1 MVKSI
6 LPLIMKG
13 VCVTKS
19 KKPILNDITL
29 EIRTTG
35 FTIVLGPNG
44 AGKTTLLRAM
54 HGLDRTSAGSVQ
66 WQGKNDYVRKKQAF
80 VFQTPIVMRRTVIE
94 NLAYPL
100 TLNAMPKDQAREQA
114 QTWAETIGLGK
125 ALEQNAAFLSGGEKQ
140 KLAIARAL
148 ITEPEILFLDEPTTN
163 LDGAATREIEHIL
176 QKAHAN
182 GTRVIMTT
190 HNIGQA
196 RRLATDILFIYQ
208 GRLHETSSATAF
220 FEKCKTPESRAF
232 LNGDI
237 VE

>member
-6 LPLIMKG
+6 LPLIMQG
-13 VCVTKS
+13 ICVTKS
-19 KKPILNDITL
+19 KKPILSDITL
-29 EIRTTG
+29 EIDATG

-44 AGKTTLLRAM
+44 AGKTTLLRTM
-54 HGLDRTSAGSVQ
+54 HGLERTSAGTLQ
-66 WQGKNDYVRKKQAF
+66 WQGENDHVRKKQAF

-100 TLNAMPKDQAREQA
+100 TLNGITKPNALEQA
-114 QTWAETIGLGK
+114 QTWAETIGLGN
-125 ALEQNAAFLSGGEKQ
+125 ALEQNAGYLSGGEKQ

-163 LDGAATREIEHIL
+163 LDGAATREIEDIL
-176 QKAHAN
+176 QKAHTN
-182 GTRVIMTT
+182 GTRIIMTT

-196 RRLATDILFIYQ
+196 RRLASDILFIYQ
-208 GRLHETSSATAF
+208 GRLHEISSATAF

>member
-19 KKPILNDITL
+19 KKPILNDIT
-29 EIRTTG
+29 IKIATTG

-44 AGKTTLLRAM
+44 AGKTTLLRTM
-54 HGLDRTSAGSVQ
+54 HGLERTSAGTLE
-66 WQGKNDYVRKKQAF
+66 WQGKSDYIRKKQAF
-80 VFQTPIVMRRTVIE
+80 VFQTPIVMRRTVTD

-100 TLNAMPKDQAREQA
+100 ILNGMPKIEAREQA
-114 QTWAETIGLGK
+114 QTWAKTIGLGM

-148 ITEPEILFLDEPTTN
+148 ITKPEILFLDEPTTN
-163 LDGAATREIEHIL
+163 LDGAATREIEDIL
-176 QKAHAN
+176 HKAHAS

-196 RRLATDILFIYQ
+196 RRLATDILFIYR
-208 GRLHETSSATAF
+208 GRLHEISSATAF
-220 FEKCKTPESRAF
+220 FEKCKTPESYAF

>member
-19 KKPILNDITL
+19 KKPILNEVTV
-29 EIRTTG
+29 EIGATG

-44 AGKTTLLRAM
+44 AGKTTLLRTM
-54 HGLDRTSAGSVQ
+54 HGLERTNAGTLQ
-66 WQGKNDYVRKKQAF
+66 WQGENNQVRKKQAF
-80 VFQTPIVMRRTVIE
+80 VFQTPIVMRRSVVE

-100 TLNAMPKDQAREQA
+100 ILNGMPKPVAHEQA
-114 QTWAETIGLGK
+114 QTWAKTIGLSK
-125 ALEQNAAFLSGGEKQ
+125 ALEQNAGYLSGGEKQ

-148 ITEPEILFLDEPTTN
+148 ISEPEILFLDEPTTN
-163 LDGAATREIEHIL
+163 LDGSATREIEEIL
-176 QKAHAN
+176 HKAHVN
-182 GTRVIMTT
+182 GTRIIMTT
-190 HNIGQA
+190 HDIGQA
-196 RRLATDILFIYQ
+196 RRLATDILFIYR
-208 GRLHETSSATAF
+208 GRLHEFSSATAF
-220 FEKCKTPESRAF
+220 FEQSKTPESRAF

>member
-1 MVKSI
+1 MVNSI
-6 LPLIMKG
+6 LPLIMSG

-19 KKPILNDITL
+19 KKPILSDVTI
-29 EIRTTG
+29 EIGATG

-54 HGLDRTSAGSVQ
+54 HGLDRTSAGSIQ

-80 VFQTPIVMRRTVIE
+80 VFQTPIVMRRTVVE

-100 TLNAMPKDQAREQA
+100 TLNAIPKDQALEQA
-114 QTWAETIGLGK
+114 KTWAQTIGLGK

-148 ITEPEILFLDEPTTN
+148 ITEPEILFLDEPSTN
-163 LDGAATREIEHIL
+163 LDGAATREIEDIL
-176 QKAHAN
+176 KKAHAN

-190 HNIGQA
+190 HDIGQA
-196 RRLATDILFIYQ
+196 RRLATDILFIYR
-208 GRLHETSSATAF
+208 GRLHEISSATAF